1 MDIEI
6 NTIPLLKVDHGIPYD
21 APHEGNTT
29 VLEHDD
35 ALKVMTDFTEV
46 MPLTIKR
53 DVTLVQALEKM
64 KEHGVRLLMVVD
76 NQDNIIGIIT
86 AYDIQSEK
94 PMQYARESGVNM
106 SDIQADMLMTRI
118 ERTPAIDFTA
128 VLRSTVAQV
137 AETMKD
143 LDRPHIL
150 VIEDNN
156 GQRIRGIFSSSNIS
170 RMLGR
175 PVYQPLHA
183 AHSFADIQH
192 EISDRLTH

>member
-6 NTIPLLKVDHGIPYD
+6 NTIPLLKVEPGIPYD
-21 APHEGNTT
+21 SPHEGNTT

-46 MPLTIKR
+46 VPLTINR
-53 DVTLVQALEKM
+53 DVSLAQALEKM
-64 KEHGVRLLMVVD
+64 KEHGVRLLMVKD
-76 NQDNIIGIIT
+76 NQDNIVGIIT

-94 PMQYARESGVNM
+94 PMQYATESGVHMNE
-106 SDIQADMLMTRI
+106 IQADMIMTSI
-118 ERTPAIDFTA
+118 DQTPAVDFTT
-128 VLRSTVAQV
+128 VQHSTVAQV

-150 VIEDNN
+150 VIEVNN
-156 GQRIRGIFSSSNIS
+156 GQRIRGVFSSSNIS

-183 AHSFADIQH
+183 AHSFADLQH
-192 EISDRLTH
+192 KIGDHIVQ